1 MQRLSQR
8 DWIERSNLVHQY
20 KYDYSKVNYLSG
32 KKKVIIICP
41 QHGEFLQRA
50 DNHLFLKRGCL
61 SCGNSVPFTLF
72 SWTEKCNKIHNN
84 FYNYSKVNF
93 KSVKNK
99 VTIICPIHG
108 EFSQIAEKH
117 LYGGCRGCANNKPF
131 DLNKFLE
138 KAQQAHNYFYDYSL
152 IKEVKNIT
160 SKLPILCSKHGLFWQ
175 NAKNHLK
182 GKKCLRCSAGNSSKK
197 EKLWLDYCKVPND
210 PLHRNVKIIINN
222 KIYKVDGIFKKEKV
236 IYEFLGDFW
245 HGHPKKYDPNLY
257 NKVSNKT
264 FSSLFTNTIQ
274 RIKLFRSSGYKV
286 ICIWESIF
294 DKKYGKLK

>member
-8 DWIERSNLVHQY
+8 DWIERSNLVHHY
-20 KYDYSKVNYLSG
+20 KYDYSKVIYLSG

-72 SWTEKCNKIHNN
+72 SWIEKCNKIYNN
-84 FYNYSKVNF
+84 FYNYSKVDF
-93 KSVKNK
+93 KSIKSK

-108 EFSQIAEKH
+108 EFNQIAEKH
-117 LYGGCRGCANNKPF
+117 FYGGCRGCANNKPF
-131 DLNKFLE
+131 DLSKFLD
-138 KAQQAHNYFYDYSL
+138 KAQQVHNYFYDYSL

-160 SKLPILCSKHGLFWQ
+160 SKLPIVCSKHGLFWQ

-197 EKLWLDYCKVPND
+197 EKLWLDYCNVPND

-222 KIYKVDGIFKKEKV
+222 KTYKVDGIFKKEKV